1 MIVPEVFETFWF
13 TVLQHAV
20 VALAIPVLVGYF
32 CSRRTSWER
41 LFIIVICFLMLW
53 VLWTALL
60 SAQMAPS
67 LALLL
72 SCLAVYTLIRSVARL
87 HRVESKQ

>member
-1 MIVPEVFETFWF
+1 MIVPEVFESFWF

-20 VALAIPVLVGYF
+20 VALAIPILVGYF
-32 CSRRTSWER
+32 CSRRSSWER
-41 LFIIVICFLMLW
+41 LSIIVICFVMLW

-60 SAQMAPS
+60 SAQMTPS

-72 SCLAVYTLIRSVARL
+72 SCLAVYTMIRAVARL
-87 HRVESKQ
+87 HRAEPKK